1 MNVLAFLIVVYALVM
16 ILLHV
21 STGRILKIWQ
31 EQPGA
36 RISRWFPPRRALR
49 TEGLFWLLALVAWV
63 LWKPLALKVLV
74 VVFAAIHLG
83 IWGASEVKGNRNT
96 VSAFNG
102 TPGVRRAIVAFDLVE
117 ALVLAAAALVAILYL
132 THAP

>member
-1 MNVLAFLIVVYALVM
+1 MNVLAFLIVVYALIM

-21 STGRILKIWQ
+21 FTGKILKPWH
-31 EQPGA
+31 EQPGS

-49 TEGLFWLLALVAWV
+49 TEGLFWLFALAAWV
-63 LWKPLALKVLV
+63 LWKSLALKVLV

-83 IWGASEVKGNRNT
+83 IWGASEFKGNRNM
-96 VSAFNG
+96 VSAFNA

-117 ALVLAAAALVAILYL
+117 AFVLTALSVLTLLYL
-132 THAP
+132 IHGS